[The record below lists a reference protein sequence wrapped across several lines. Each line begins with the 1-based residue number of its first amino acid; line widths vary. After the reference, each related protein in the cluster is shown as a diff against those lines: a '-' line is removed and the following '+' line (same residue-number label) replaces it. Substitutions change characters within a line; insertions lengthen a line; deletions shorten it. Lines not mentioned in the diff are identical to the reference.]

1 MKLLRETVRKIL
13 LENMTNKAWSFFNQ
27 QEGFEQMT
35 RREMPSKELLS
46 INRNVYYGRYISGN
60 CQTLFQIEETEIYD
74 FVNNDGAQVVYI
86 HGLRSTPPMECQ
98 GKGMGTHVM
107 NKIMEFAD
115 SLGIGVAGDVV
126 PYGSSKMSRDG
137 MKAFDARFGLLPL
150 EHYLQFLDPLDAAD
164 EDVMFEIN
172 EYIDSNADMVWRPAK
187 GSLPEPL

>member
-13 LENMTNKAWSFFNQ
+13 LESMANKAWSFFNQ

-35 RREMPSKELLS
+35 RREVPSKELLGS
-46 INRNVYYGRYISGN
+46 NRNVYYGRYILDN

-74 FVNNDGAQVVYI
+74 FVNNEGAQVVYI

-126 PYGSSKMSRDG
+126 PYGSSKMSRDD
-137 MKAFDARFGLLPL
+137 MRAFDARFGLFPL

-164 EDVMFEIN
+164 EDVMYEIN
-172 EYIDSNADMVWRPAK
+172 EFINSNADMVWRPAK